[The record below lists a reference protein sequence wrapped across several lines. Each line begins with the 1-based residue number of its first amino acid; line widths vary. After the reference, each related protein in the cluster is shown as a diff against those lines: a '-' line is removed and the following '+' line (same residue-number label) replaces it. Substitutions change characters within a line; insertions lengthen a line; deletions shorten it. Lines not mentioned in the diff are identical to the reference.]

1 VVDVVGV
8 VEALCHETFFK
19 EYITFSHMLL
29 LKDFLMLL
37 LLICKDSL
45 YLLLFDQYCEKSNYV
60 TYT

>member
-1 VVDVVGV
+1 
-8 VEALCHETFFK
+8 
-19 EYITFSHMLL
+19 MLL